1 MLKTTVVGNYPKLP
15 SAKGDLNIRKLLHR
29 YDKQEI
35 DRAELERGFDEVT
48 ARVLREQKAAGID
61 LPTDGQ
67 MRWDDVISPFAARM
81 AGFTTGG
88 LLRWFDNNVYYR
100 RPRVVGKVGWQEP
113 IAVENYLK
121 ARSVFGGEV
130 KAVLPAPASFALL
143 VEDQHYGDSMRLI
156 DDLAVALRAEVEA
169 LLRAGA
175 RVIQFDDPCIP
186 YQSAMAKKSI
196 EALNSVIAG
205 QAAEFWLCYYFG
217 NIAPIRRELTRFEGQ
232 VIAVDC
238 VSHIGNFDALLNL
251 ESTHRRCF
259 GIIEARN
266 VKLEKPTELLPM
278 IRRIGERFGEA
289 YISPSCGLEFL
300 PHRDALAKLGIL
312 GETARLANGGN
323 GHA

>member
-1 MLKTTVVGNYPKLP
+1 VVGNYPKLP

-29 YDKQEI
+29 FDKQEI
-35 DRAELERGFDEVT
+35 DRAELERGFDDVT

-67 MRWDDVISPFAARM
+67 IRWDDIVSPFATKM
-81 AGFTTGG
+81 AGFASGG

-113 IAVENYLK
+113 IAVDNYLK
-121 ARSVFGGEV
+121 ARAVFGGEV
-130 KAVLPAPASFALL
+130 KVVLPAPASFALL
-143 VEDQHYGDSMRLI
+143 VEDQHYGDPAGLI
-156 DDLAVALRAEVEA
+156 DALAGALRAEVEA

-175 RVIQFDDPCIP
+175 KVIQFDDPCIP
-186 YQSAMAKKSI
+186 YHPALAKKSI
-196 EALNSVIAG
+196 EVLNSVIAG
-205 QAAEFWLCYYFG
+205 QAAEFWVCYYFG
-217 NIAPIRRELTRFEGQ
+217 NMSGIIQELPKFDGQ

-238 VSHIGNFDALLNL
+238 VSHAGNFDTLLNL
-251 ESTHRRCF
+251 DSTHQRCF

-266 VKLEKPTELLPM
+266 VKLEKPAELLPKTQ
-278 IRRIGERFGEA
+278 RIAERFKEA

-312 GETARLANGGN
+312 GETARLANGGQK
-323 GHA
+323 HA